1 MLLRKPVLC
10 ADRAENTEIMATDHA
25 KWADKSRKLRA
36 LFVYL
41 LHIGMIH
48 AACGRWYGER
58 ALIKWSDGAS
68 PMANTRNVISDDVD
82 LRVIWGKH
90 AQLCQNPADTHRKTI
105 VLFVFRISLR
115 CLWVR
120 YPIFLFFEHP
130 VFRAFRAIKNS
141 LRSLNIHRKVRR

>member
-36 LFVYL
+36 LFALFIAYWKWF
-41 LHIGMIH
+41 MRH
-48 AACGRWYGER
+48 AAIILRTCADQRVRRRKPHGKHSQRYIRRRRSARYLMRTCVSLTKSGRYTSENNS
-58 ALIKWSDGAS
+58 LVCISYIITLPLSK
-68 PMANTRNVISDDVD
+68 ISD
-82 LRVIWGKH
+82 
-90 AQLCQNPADTHRKTI
+90 
-105 VLFVFRISLR
+105 LF
-115 CLWVR
+115 
-120 YPIFLFFEHP
+120 